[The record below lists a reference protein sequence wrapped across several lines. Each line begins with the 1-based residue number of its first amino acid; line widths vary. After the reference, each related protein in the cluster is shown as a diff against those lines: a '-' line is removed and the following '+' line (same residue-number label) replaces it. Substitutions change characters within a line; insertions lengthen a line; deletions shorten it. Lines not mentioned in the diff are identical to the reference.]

1 MGETPPAEQFSVPES
16 TLPPTLELTCRRI
29 FAAIQMAASLG
40 PGATRRSPLC
50 RGRSAASL
58 SAVSWGRSGG
68 RGQGHG
74 SAWAWQ
80 HRMGIKILAPFELV
94 LVTDD
99 LFELVGE

>member
-29 FAAIQMAASLG
+29 FAATQMAASLG
-40 PGATRRSPLC
+40 PGATLRSPLC

-68 RGQGHG
+68 HGQGPWVFMGLAAQDGNQDPG
-74 SAWAWQ
+74 S
-80 HRMGIKILAPFELV
+80 L
-94 LVTDD
+94 
-99 LFELVGE
+99 